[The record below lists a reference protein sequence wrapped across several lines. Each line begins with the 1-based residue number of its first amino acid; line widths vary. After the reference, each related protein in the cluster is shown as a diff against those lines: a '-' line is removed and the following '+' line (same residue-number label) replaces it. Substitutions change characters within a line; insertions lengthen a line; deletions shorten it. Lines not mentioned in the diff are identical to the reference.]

1 MYKFFFTTLILM
13 MISLQGFS
21 QVPGSFGYQ
30 AVIRDSGGEIWA
42 NSPTM
47 VRTTLFQ
54 QSVGGPI
61 VYQGIHNTSTN
72 EYGLIN
78 LKVGSPD
85 TWISGS
91 LYYAQWSTYPYFLR
105 IEVDLGNGY
114 VDMGSQQLLSV
125 PSAMTAQHAVSAT
138 QLVGFEIEGAQD
150 GQVIMW
156 DGNNEIWEPSF
167 VQSDWSTDGTNAWRL
182 DGNIGLGTNS
192 PITGL
197 HLHNKNGLR
206 LSKTFTGS
214 TILDGF
220 YLGHDS
226 FNNGNL
232 YLTNY
237 ENADFVFSTNLA
249 ERLRITG
256 SGNIGI
262 GTSLPTAPLHIA
274 NLNNGGTAF
283 SKWSVL
289 QTGHTANDGSQIG
302 VNASG
307 EMVIEQKEN
316 LNILL
321 TRNGSTKITVN
332 STGADVNGTL
342 SSDEVNTGMVN
353 AFGANLTNVEAYT
366 TNTQFLYVDATA
378 GTGNRPLF
386 VNQDGQVY
394 AGASATQYIS
404 VPGCAF
410 YQWGAGYS
418 SEQGAFGHTYTI
430 WGEWGGALAP
440 VDLPHGAVITPVS
453 VGFDESSVEEH
464 TVQLEPTSGCKN
476 HFNGSIYRFIDG
488 DRCTSSGGVGIS
500 TVTDTSIDHSIC
512 RGDSVYTYYLS
523 MGTVGSDNVA
533 NTNLDFEPG
542 VRIAYTLP

>member
-1 MYKFFFTTLILM
+1 M

-21 QVPGSFGYQ
+21 QVPGSFSYQ

-192 PITGL
+192 PVTGL

-220 YLGHDS
+220 YLGQDS

-342 SSDEVNTGMVN
+342 SSDELN
-353 AFGANLTNVEAYT
+353 
-366 TNTQFLYVDATA
+366 TNTLSSDEISVGTLTAAGATIYDMNSLVTTTGNLSITSA
-378 GTGNRPLF
+378 TGTGNRPLYA
-386 VNQDGQVY
+386 NANGQVY
-394 AGASATQYIS
+394 ADGSTKRMSFMGVAFHHTDECWDNLEAYENWDSDHPAIGSDGSCGRAYCAVNLPQGAKITKIKGFFIDETDENYFVLILRRYDTNIPESWYDVASVSSQDSDTYIEVSSTNIPTPIIDNNGFAYMLVLTHGTGNVPEIGDWMWMNSATIEY
-404 VPGCAF
+404 VMP
-410 YQWGAGYS
+410 
-418 SEQGAFGHTYTI
+418 
-430 WGEWGGALAP
+430 
-440 VDLPHGAVITPVS
+440 
-453 VGFDESSVEEH
+453 
-464 TVQLEPTSGCKN
+464 
-476 HFNGSIYRFIDG
+476 
-488 DRCTSSGGVGIS
+488 
-500 TVTDTSIDHSIC
+500 
-512 RGDSVYTYYLS
+512 
-523 MGTVGSDNVA
+523 
-533 NTNLDFEPG
+533 
-542 VRIAYTLP
+542 